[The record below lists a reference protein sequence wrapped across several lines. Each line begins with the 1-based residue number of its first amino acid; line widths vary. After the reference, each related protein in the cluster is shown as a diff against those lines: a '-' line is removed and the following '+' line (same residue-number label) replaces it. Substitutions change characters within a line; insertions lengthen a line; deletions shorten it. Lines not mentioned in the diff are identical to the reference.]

1 MQHADFLNKI
11 IIIQIIFKIVY
22 LCQTLL
28 YLLERDQGSMT
39 FKANL
44 RDELIGLSLG
54 ALLV

>member
-11 IIIQIIFKIVY
+11 IIIQIIFKILY

-44 RDELIGLSLG
+44 RD
-54 ALLV
+54 